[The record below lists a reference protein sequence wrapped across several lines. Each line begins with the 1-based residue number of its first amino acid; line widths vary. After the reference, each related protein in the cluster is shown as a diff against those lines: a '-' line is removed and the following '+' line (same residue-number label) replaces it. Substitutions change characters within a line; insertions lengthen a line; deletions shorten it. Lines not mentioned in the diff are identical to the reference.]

1 MKYFDF
7 HVYWFEYLTEL
18 NYINISIILQRL
30 VVVFKILY
38 LNPIQG
44 CIINR
49 ICTTVDVE
57 ALNDYQS
64 NFFNYSIIGKIWC
77 TTQVGRSYKWFLYVT
92 YFWGVLQ
99 KYVYH
104 ILIHSIPRMKIIIDE
119 RTVSSFFLLHWHPF
133 HRETCQLIGR
143 FQLVTR

>member
-1 MKYFDF
+1 MKYFAF

-49 ICTTVDVE
+49 MCTTVDVE

-64 NFFNYSIIGKIWC
+64 NYFNYSIIGKFWC
-77 TTQVGRSYKWFLYVT
+77 TRYVWGSFKLFFVCNWIFEELYKNKCFLYLHAQYT
-92 YFWGVLQ
+92 KNEDNYRRADGKFILFSLLIYFSQRKMW
-99 KYVYH
+99 
-104 ILIHSIPRMKIIIDE
+104 
-119 RTVSSFFLLHWHPF
+119 TNW
-133 HRETCQLIGR
+133 
-143 FQLVTR
+143 